1 MFKCFLCIALV
12 TIVFLS
18 VENKIFLYIAQVS
31 NLLHHRIMTQFL
43 RFCSIIFFLFF
54 GFNTFAQSNITK
66 LEKSTSNLKHI
77 KSKKLIL
84 VTPTTVVKQEG
95 QQDKYP
101 EKPRKEKQNT
111 EKIGLKPLKSQQ
123 PIIDE
128 KNSPK

>member
-1 MFKCFLCIALV
+1 MIQIFRFF
-12 TIVFLS
+12 VFS
-18 VENKIFLYIAQVS
+18 
-31 NLLHHRIMTQFL
+31 
-43 RFCSIIFFLFF
+43 FFVFF
-54 GFNTFAQSNITK
+54 GVNAFAQSNDTK
-66 LEKSTSNLKHI
+66 LENSTSNLKHV
-77 KSKKLIL
+77 KSKNLIL
-84 VTPTTVVKQEG
+84 ATPTTVVKQEG